1 MIVVAENDDGTR
13 TVLASALARSGYDV
27 ASVTD
32 GQLVLS
38 TLESGKV
45 GLLILD
51 LRMPGMN
58 GWEVLR
64 RLEGPARARA
74 PRPTTRPPVIVISAQ
89 SDPETQR
96 FATRLGAAAFLAKP
110 IDLNDLGHTVRRVSA
125 RGASSGKRAA
135 RSGPRRANSDANTEP
150 VAAPRPGDQHAL
162 DALADLLL
170 QSVHQELVA
179 MGVGTVLPPRDRSAR
194 RRRCATWSAAGP
206 IRASPSQGNVGVTGK
221 YGRSSPRAI
230 HCQRASTGWIS
241 SPPIDRD
248 RHERRA
254 GAERQRDE
262 AAAREALQAIAIAV
276 VLAEPLRA
284 LRETRS
290 PPARA

>member
-38 TLESGKV
+38 TLASGQV

-64 RLEGPARARA
+64 RLKDQGEPGSPSA
-74 PRPTTRPPVIVISAQ
+74 TRPPVIVISAQ

-110 IDLNDLGHTVRRVSA
+110 IDLHDLSHTVRRVL
-125 RGASSGKRAA
+125 RQQ
-135 RSGPRRANSDANTEP
+135 
-150 VAAPRPGDQHAL
+150 RP
-162 DALADLLL
+162 
-170 QSVHQELVA
+170 
-179 MGVGTVLPPRDRSAR
+179 
-194 RRRCATWSAAGP
+194 
-206 IRASPSQGNVGVTGK
+206 
-221 YGRSSPRAI
+221 
-230 HCQRASTGWIS
+230 
-241 SPPIDRD
+241 
-248 RHERRA
+248 
-254 GAERQRDE
+254 
-262 AAAREALQAIAIAV
+262 
-276 VLAEPLRA
+276 
-284 LRETRS
+284 
-290 PPARA
+290 